1 MDKQNA
7 MEYYSVL
14 KRKDIVTLATTQ
26 MMPKDV
32 CYSEWKKPVAKGRM
46 LYNFVCMR
54 YLESLLDEYKCSV
67 LQGETLVE
75 MDVVVAVQSLGHV
88 DFLTPWTVAL

>member
-1 MDKQNA
+1 M
-7 MEYYSVL
+7 
-14 KRKDIVTLATTQ
+14 
-26 MMPKDV
+26 
-32 CYSEWKKPVAKGRM
+32 
-46 LYNFVCMR
+46 
-54 YLESLLDEYKCSV
+54 LDEYKCSV